1 MNDLIKR
8 CENMMNEL
16 GIPLTAFCKKIELSP
31 SAYYK
36 LRHGDLKVSQETAQR
51 IETFLGKY
59 NF

>member
-36 LRHGDLKVSQETAQR
+36 LRNGDLKVSQETAQR

>member
-1 MNDLIKR
+1 MNDLTKR
-8 CENMMNEL
+8 CENMMKEL

-36 LRHGDLKVSQETAQR
+36 LRHEDLKVSQKTAQR
-51 IETFLGKY
+51 IEVFLTKY